1 MFDTTRLFGNR
12 AKASLSPWTVAA
24 YFLAVILFFLLVEAI
39 IRNNTH
45 IKEMAVERLLL
56 EKTTAIQET
65 VAKYV
70 YKTHT
75 LAALVVQKEADYN
88 FEDVAAAVLD
98 SDIIQ
103 NITIAPD
110 GIISQVYPREGNE
123 AALGLDYSLDGPGN
137 REAILAREMNDIVMA
152 GPFPLVQGGLGLVG
166 RLPVWRE
173 DASGNRHYW
182 GIVSIALKY
191 PEILEAAGLDN
202 IAATGLEY
210 ELWRVNPDDGTMQTI
225 AGTHNIGRDHSYI
238 ERTLSLYSSDW
249 HLRIGPTYLWYKDPI
264 NWALMAVGLL
274 GSFLIASLVQSNHA
288 LTLVKGNMEFQEKA
302 LRQAVI
308 KAQEASRMKSTFLAT
323 MSHEIRTPMNGIVG
337 YSELAMDHVGTDTET
352 RNYLL
357 KIKDSAQGL
366 LGIINDIL
374 DISKIET
381 GHLELECIAFSLDD
395 VLRICQTISNP
406 KAMEKGIELRFPA
419 DILEHPIKGDPTKL
433 RQAVLNLVANAIK
446 FTHDGSVTV
455 AVTTVAE
462 TDTET
467 TLRFSVADTGIGMNE
482 EQVQHIFVPFSQA
495 DSGITRK
502 YGGTGL
508 GLAITKSIVDSM
520 GGTLEVTSEP
530 NKGSD
535 FHFTIT
541 FPNASPEE
549 LPEMEQKC
557 QVRRPLFRGEVLVA
571 EDNAINQDVIQEHL
585 SRVGLKTV
593 IAETG
598 AVALERVRERE
609 LIGKPFDLILMD
621 IHMPVMDGVVATGQ
635 IRHLDVTTPI
645 VALTANVMT
654 TDQEKYKEAGMSSC
668 LGKPFTARELWD
680 CLLQYLT
687 PVGEADD
694 PSTVE
699 VVQAELEPEAAP
711 APATAINRPLGMQ
724 RSSGNQELY
733 QKILRNFVR
742 NNRTFMDSF
751 RSALAVNDITLAFR
765 LVHTLK
771 GVANLIGAERLGCEA
786 LALEDALRDGRDK
799 HTPEQM
805 ESLRTE
811 LHRVFDEIG
820 PVPDDTVVMRRPTR
834 LLDRRHAVIVLEKL
848 EPLLAKGDVES
859 LELLPEVREVL
870 EPLGEDYDDLL
881 NKIEEYEFEAAA
893 AKVAELR
900 RMLG

>member
-123 AALGLDYSLDGPGN
+123 LALGLDFSREGPGN
-137 REAILAREMNDIVMA
+137 REAILAREVNDIVMA

-173 DASGNRHYW
+173 NASGNRQYW
-182 GIVSIALKY
+182 GIVSITLKY
-191 PEILEAAGLDN
+191 PDILAAASLDD
-202 IAATGLEY
+202 IAATGHEY

-225 AGTHNIGRDHSYI
+225 AGTHNIGREHSYV
-238 ERTLSLYSSDW
+238 ERTMSLYSADW

-264 NWALMAVGLL
+264 NWALMAIGLL

-381 GHLELECIAFSLDD
+381 GRLELECIAFSLDD

-446 FTHDGSVTV
+446 FTHEGSVTV

-482 EQVQHIFVPFSQA
+482 EQVRHIFVPFSQA

-520 GGTLEVTSEP
+520 GGTLEVTSTP

-621 IHMPVMDGVVATGQ
+621 IHMPVMDGVAATGQ

-687 PVGEADD
+687 PIGEADD
-694 PSTVE
+694 PSLVE
-699 VVQAELEPEAAP
+699 VVEADLEPAAAL
-711 APATAINRPLGMQ
+711 APATAINRALGMQ

-786 LALEDALRDGRDK
+786 LALEDALRDGRDR

-834 LLDRRHAVIVLEKL
+834 LLDRRHAVVVLEKL

-870 EPLGEDYDDLL
+870 EPLGQDYDDLL
-881 NKIEEYEFEAAA
+881 NKIEDYEFEAAA